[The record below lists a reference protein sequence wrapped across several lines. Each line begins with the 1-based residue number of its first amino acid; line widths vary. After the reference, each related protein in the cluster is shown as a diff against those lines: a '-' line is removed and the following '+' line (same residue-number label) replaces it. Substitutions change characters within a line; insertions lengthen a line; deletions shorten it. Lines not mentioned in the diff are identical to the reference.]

1 MHALIASR
9 HHVYTVFFPNFY
21 PFSDSRLP
29 PPYFVISSAI
39 YVHRIS
45 RVTGEDNRVHEV
57 YDTGEISTIF
67 ENSNTLVKRVISFI
81 IIGRKRNLTRSMPR
95 ECYVFRLA
103 DCNRMK
109 YATP

>member
-21 PFSDSRLP
+21 PFSDSRLL

-45 RVTGEDNRVHEV
+45 RVTVEDNRVHEV
-57 YDTGEISTIF
+57 YGTGEISTIF
-67 ENSNTLVKRVISFI
+67 ENSNILVKRVISFI
-81 IIGRKRNLTRSMPR
+81 IIG
-95 ECYVFRLA
+95 EI
-103 DCNRMK
+103 
-109 YATP
+109 